1 MTKLRKKVFIIGGT
15 GLVGRAIKESLAQTY
30 EVVVSA
36 GHHEV
41 EGGYQLQAEDTDR
54 LLEILE
60 QENPQIVIS
69 SINGAFVPQYTFH
82 TVLAD
87 WMSKE
92 PSKRLLFISTAN
104 VFDGDLSQP
113 CTEQTPPNPESDYG
127 KFKRDCET
135 MLMEKLPAQLCG
147 RPAVQEYRSFG
158 STAPVESHWRPI
170 QMTMSMLRWQPRLE
184 RMQSMCCNRI

>member
-1 MTKLRKKVFIIGGT
+1 M
-15 GLVGRAIKESLAQTY
+15 
-30 EVVVSA
+30 
-36 GHHEV
+36 
-41 EGGYQLQAEDTDR
+41 
-54 LLEILE
+54 
-60 QENPQIVIS
+60 IS

-135 MLMEKLPAQLCG
+135 MLMEKLPAQLIIFRLG
-147 RPAVQEYRSFG
+147 AVC
-158 STAPVESHWRPI
+158 A
-170 QMTMSMLRWQPRLE
+170 RLSKNTGASGVQ
-184 RMQSMCCNRI
+184 RQWKAIGDLSK